1 MRSQEL
7 PKGIAGIL
15 GNKGGIAASFM
26 IYNRLFNIVATHL
39 SAGASIAKMRSR
51 NEMSSELINE
61 FKLHEFQ
68 NEIGGL

>member
-1 MRSQEL
+1 
-7 PKGIAGIL
+7 
-15 GNKGGIAASFM
+15 M